1 MKPTNQPENQ
11 PENKFQDIL
20 PSFSLIL
27 ETENLANASL
37 EGLSSSLQALV
48 NQDVSP
54 TRANEVWLIESGD
67 VPTKLLQQLCDR
79 YPWLKLYQAP
89 PLTGYYAAKMLGAQL
104 ATGDIV
110 VYCDSDC
117 IYEPHWLRTILMTF
131 QQHPEIAIVA
141 GETTTRGVGP
151 YGTAMA
157 LTYIF
162 PQYSGDTQL
171 TPTSQYYLNN
181 VAFRR
186 NVLLTHP
193 IPVELPLYRG
203 NCVIHAYDLH
213 QSGNRIW
220 KQPQARATHAPP
232 NGLSHFFWRFLLIGH
247 DYYWQQ
253 RLLKQSKQ
261 AQISAP
267 SPANPDLTMSR
278 FTTKLQTFGDRIT
291 KMVQNDPRHA
301 FFLPLAIPA
310 ATTSVLLILLGYLV
324 TSLKPNY
331 LLVSVFNFSLS
342 SEE

>member
-1 MKPTNQPENQ
+1 
-11 PENKFQDIL
+11 
-20 PSFSLIL
+20 
-27 ETENLANASL
+27 
-37 EGLSSSLQALV
+37 
-48 NQDVSP
+48 
-54 TRANEVWLIESGD
+54 
-67 VPTKLLQQLCDR
+67 
-79 YPWLKLYQAP
+79 
-89 PLTGYYAAKMLGAQL
+89 MLGAQL

-261 AQISAP
+261 AHQISAP